1 MTVIENLL
9 KKSDYKI
16 VLHLTQR
23 QASVIVTA
31 LQLIRFEIITKA
43 EYKQV
48 KPTTDLMKDLII
60 ILESKI
66 KVQDLR

>member
-1 MTVIENLL
+1 MQRRQCSSTISYYNNW
-9 KKSDYKI
+9 I
-16 VLHLTQR
+16 LTQR

-60 ILESKI
+60 MLESKI